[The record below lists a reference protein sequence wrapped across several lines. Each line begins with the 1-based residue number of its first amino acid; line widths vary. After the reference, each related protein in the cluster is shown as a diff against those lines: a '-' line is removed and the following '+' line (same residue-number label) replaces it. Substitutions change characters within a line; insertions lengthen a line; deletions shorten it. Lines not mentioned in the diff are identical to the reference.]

1 MRITGCAIYYIG
13 LIMDSIYPMPEISTT
28 EAVVQPSE
36 LVSGLEQVG
45 KCIGIHV
52 YSGLPF
58 QGMKDVVV
66 NVSETETEIT
76 QYQGELLAY
85 IV

>member
-1 MRITGCAIYYIG
+1 
-13 LIMDSIYPMPEISTT
+13 MDSIYPMPEISTT

-45 KCIGIHV
+45 KCIGIA